1 MEYLENME
9 EPTQCIHCKN
19 WFELSDGY
27 ESVKWHPEITIC
39 NNCNDAETKEMEI
52 DEEVEDLKS
61 DLEQA
66 EYTVVHCRKRLKEL
80 GVTLPETK
88 AEKWDNLD
96 KKISEFYPEDEN
108 TEDDMEDEGLIGIG
122 EVAARA
128 FGYL

>member
-1 MEYLENME
+1 MEYLENIE

-88 AEKWDNLD
+88 AEKWDKLD
-96 KKISEFYPEDEN
+96 GEIGKFYANTPESSEEE
-108 TEDDMEDEGLIGIG
+108 EGDLLDIG
-122 EVAARA
+122 EAAVRA